1 MFGTG
6 LKITNTF
13 FGLQLWQWFIIAIVI
28 LLCVNYLLYMFY
40 DHVFRPIMM
49 QQEREKRIAE
59 GFYGGGG
66 GGGEGGDGSNSADAD
81 DTSWLG
87 NLALYDDFYA
97 GVYDKLV
104 QGEKRSMIEV
114 ALLMRDW
121 QKATPTTAPSQWRVL
136 DVGCGTGMTAVSLAK
151 SGCGRVVGLDRSS
164 PMLRRAQN
172 VTLPATTLTAEQKD
186 AIEWRNGDV
195 ENLDIAIES
204 EFTHICAMYFSFY
217 YIQDKPAFFRN
228 AYYWTAPDGI
238 LSVHVV
244 NKAKFDPML
253 ESAAPTVFSLQK
265 YASQRIMRS
274 QVAFDAFD
282 YEGIFDVDDTP
293 GATSASFSEI
303 FKFKDG
309 TVRKQKHI
317 FDMPDMK
324 DIVSLGQAAGW
335 KYRGYIDNMTTGFEY
350 SYTLLFTK

>member
-6 LKITNTF
+6 LKISSTF

-49 QQEREKRIAE
+49 QQERDRRVAE
-59 GFYGGGG
+59 GFYGGSAE
-66 GGGEGGDGSNSADAD
+66 GENGSAEANEDQ
-81 DTSWLG
+81 TGWLS
-87 NLALYDDFYA
+87 NLSLYDDFYA

-121 QKATPTTAPSQWRVL
+121 QKATPTSPPAEWRVL
-136 DVGCGTGMTAVSLAK
+136 DVGCGTGVTAIGLAK
-151 SGCGRVVGLDRSS
+151 SGCGHVVAVDRSE
-164 PMLRRAQN
+164 PMLRRAQT
-172 VTLPATTLTAEQKD
+172 VTVPSSTLTAEQKD
-186 AIEWRNGDV
+186 AIEWRNGDI
-195 ENLDIAIES
+195 ENLEIANEG
-204 EFTHICAMYFSFY
+204 EFSHICAMYFSFY

-228 AYYWTAPDGI
+228 TYYWAGPNGV
-238 LSVHVV
+238 LSIHAV

-253 ESAAPTVFSLQK
+253 EAAAPTIFSLQK

-282 YEGIFDVDDTP
+282 YEGVFDVDETP
-293 GATSASFSEI
+293 DATAASFSEI

-309 TVRKQKHI
+309 TVRKQKHV
-317 FDMPDMK
+317 FDMPEMK
-324 DIVSLGQAAGW
+324 DVVSLGQAAGW

>member
-6 LKITNTF
+6 LKITSTF

-49 QQEREKRIAE
+49 QKERDRRVAE

-66 GGGEGGDGSNSADAD
+66 VDEEEDQIG
-81 DTSWLG
+81 WLG

-121 QKATPTTAPSQWRVL
+121 QKATPTSPPAEWRVL
-136 DVGCGTGMTAVSLAK
+136 DVGCGTGVTAMGFAK
-151 SGCGRVVGLDRSS
+151 SGCGHIVALDRSE
-164 PMLRRAQN
+164 PMLRRAQT
-172 VTLPATTLTAEQKD
+172 VTLPASTLTAEQKD
-186 AIEWRNGDV
+186 TIEWRNGDV
-195 ENLDIAIES
+195 ENLEIANEG
-204 EFTHICAMYFSFY
+204 EFSHICAMYFSFY

-228 AYYWTAPDGI
+228 TYYWSGPNGV

-253 ESAAPTVFSLQK
+253 EAAAPTIFSLQK

-274 QVAFDAFD
+274 QVAFDTFD
-282 YEGIFDVDDTP
+282 YEGVFDVDETP
-293 GATSASFSEI
+293 GATAASFSEI

-309 TVRKQKHI
+309 TVRKQKHV
-317 FDMPDMK
+317 FDMPEMK
-324 DIVSLGQAAGW
+324 DVVSLGQVAGW